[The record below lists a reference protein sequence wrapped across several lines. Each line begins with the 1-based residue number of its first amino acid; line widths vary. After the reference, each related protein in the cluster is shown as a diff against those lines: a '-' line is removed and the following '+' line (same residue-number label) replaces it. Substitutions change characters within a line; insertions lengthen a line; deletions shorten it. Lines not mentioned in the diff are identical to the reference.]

1 MHFGLLPCLSML
13 LGMMTVGAAGNITGN
28 VRDSSGAA
36 VHNAEVLLATP
47 GMAVVATARSD
58 AEGRF
63 TIVAPVAGRYLLIVR
78 APAFGE
84 SRQALTVDGS
94 SSDPVSIVLQI
105 GGLEE
110 EVTVSAIR
118 DQVDSLRV
126 AAQPVNVITAEEI
139 AERVQTVVAQAVQ
152 GEAGVQLQQTSPTMA
167 GIFVRGLTGNKVNV
181 FIDGVR
187 YSNGAQRGG
196 VNTFLDLIEPEALA
210 TIEVLR
216 GPSSAQ
222 YGSDALG
229 GSVQFFSKPPSLG
242 VAGSPRWG
250 GTGVLSTGT
259 GHRYGGGAATVAYR
273 GNGIGVTGTFSG
285 RSVGRIRTGDGVDSH
300 AAVTR
305 FLGVAS
311 DVLMDDRLPDTGFG
325 QVGGVART
333 NWMLNGSTSLVA
345 SYQRTFQDG
354 GDRYDQLLGG
364 DGNLISELNG
374 LSLDLFSARVERL
387 NLGPFEHAALTYSVN
402 SQREER
408 VNQGGNGNPA
418 ATIGYEPERTTVN
431 GVHGALTSQLSQR
444 QTLTVG
450 GDVYFEKL
458 TSEAFNV
465 NPASNAASPRRPR
478 VPDGATFRQGG
489 VYAQTA
495 YEAMP
500 DRVRVVGSLR
510 FGGASYEASAADSPI
525 VNGAPLWPDD
535 SLGVS
540 DVTFRAAAVMTPD
553 DTWTIVGS
561 VSRGFRAPHM
571 TDLGT
576 LGLTG
581 SGFEVAAP
589 DVAGLN
595 GTVGTTADATA
606 VSTGDPVEQVG
617 PETSMQYEA
626 VLRFRRPAVRTEIA
640 FFVNNVHDNIQ
651 KLALILP
658 PGAVGLSLGGQPV
671 TSQNANGAVFVAA
684 TTVPVLVRDNFD
696 EARIWG
702 IEHSLDARITPEV
715 TARSAFTFTRAK
727 DVNTE
732 LSPNIEGGTP
742 APQIWFSVRYTP
754 QGRRW
759 WLEPYANVAWKQ
771 THLSSLDLGDRRTG
785 AGRNRTSIQAFFRNG
800 ARARGWTSAG
810 SDGLFN
816 TADDTLIAT
825 GETLAQIQDR
835 VLGIGVNSSSL
846 FPELPGYAVFG
857 MRGGMRLGM
866 HELVVDLEN
875 LTDENYRGISWG
887 VDGPGRGISVRYV
900 ARF

>member
-1 MHFGLLPCLSML
+1 ML
-13 LGMMTVGAAGNITGN
+13 
-28 VRDSSGAA
+28 
-36 VHNAEVLLATP
+36 H
-47 GMAVVATARSD
+47 
-58 AEGRF
+58 
-63 TIVAPVAGRYLLIVR
+63 
-78 APAFGE
+78 
-84 SRQALTVDGS
+84 
-94 SSDPVSIVLQI
+94 
-105 GGLEE
+105 
-110 EVTVSAIR
+110 
-118 DQVDSLRV
+118 
-126 AAQPVNVITAEEI
+126 
-139 AERVQTVVAQAVQ
+139 
-152 GEAGVQLQQTSPTMA
+152 
-167 GIFVRGLTGNKVNV
+167 
-181 FIDGVR
+181 
-187 YSNGAQRGG
+187 
-196 VNTFLDLIEPEALA
+196 
-210 TIEVLR
+210 
-216 GPSSAQ
+216 
-222 YGSDALG
+222 
-229 GSVQFFSKPPSLG
+229 
-242 VAGSPRWG
+242 
-250 GTGVLSTGT
+250 
-259 GHRYGGGAATVAYR
+259 
-273 GNGIGVTGTFSG
+273 
-285 RSVGRIRTGDGVDSH
+285 
-300 AAVTR
+300 
-305 FLGVAS
+305 
-311 DVLMDDRLPDTGFG
+311 
-325 QVGGVART
+325 
-333 NWMLNGSTSLVA
+333 GSTSLVA

-387 NLGPFEHAALTYSVN
+387 NLGPFEHAALTYSIN

-418 ATIGYEPERTTVN
+418 ATIGYEPERTTAN
-431 GVHGALTSQLSQR
+431 GVQGALTSQLSSR

-465 NPASNAASPRRPR
+465 NPASNAVSPRRPR

-500 DRVRVVGSLR
+500 DRVRLVGSLR
-510 FGGASYEASAADSPI
+510 FGAASYEASAADSPI

-535 SLGVS
+535 SLGFS

-561 VSRGFRAPHM
+561 LSNGFRAPHM

-589 DVAGLN
+589 DVAGFN

-658 PGAVGLSLGGQPV
+658 PGAVGVSLGGQPV

-696 EARIWG
+696 EVRIWG
-702 IEHSLDARITPEV
+702 IEHSLDARITAEV

-759 WLEPYANVAWKQ
+759 WLEPYGNVAWKQ

-785 AGRNRTSIQAFFRNG
+785 AGRTRTSIQAFFRNG

-825 GETLAQIQDR
+825 GENLAQIQDR
-835 VLGIGVNSSSL
+835 VLGVGVNSSSL

-857 MRGGMRLGM
+857 MRGGIHLGR
-866 HELVVDLEN
+866 HELLVDLEN

-887 VDGPGRGISVRYV
+887 IDGPGRGISLRYV

>member
-1 MHFGLLPCLSML
+1 
-13 LGMMTVGAAGNITGN
+13 
-28 VRDSSGAA
+28 
-36 VHNAEVLLATP
+36 
-47 GMAVVATARSD
+47 
-58 AEGRF
+58 
-63 TIVAPVAGRYLLIVR
+63 
-78 APAFGE
+78 
-84 SRQALTVDGS
+84 
-94 SSDPVSIVLQI
+94 
-105 GGLEE
+105 
-110 EVTVSAIR
+110 
-118 DQVDSLRV
+118 
-126 AAQPVNVITAEEI
+126 
-139 AERVQTVVAQAVQ
+139 
-152 GEAGVQLQQTSPTMA
+152 
-167 GIFVRGLTGNKVNV
+167 
-181 FIDGVR
+181 
-187 YSNGAQRGG
+187 
-196 VNTFLDLIEPEALA
+196 
-210 TIEVLR
+210 
-216 GPSSAQ
+216 
-222 YGSDALG
+222 
-229 GSVQFFSKPPSLG
+229 
-242 VAGSPRWG
+242 
-250 GTGVLSTGT
+250 
-259 GHRYGGGAATVAYR
+259 
-273 GNGIGVTGTFSG
+273 
-285 RSVGRIRTGDGVDSH
+285 
-300 AAVTR
+300 
-305 FLGVAS
+305 
-311 DVLMDDRLPDTGFG
+311 
-325 QVGGVART
+325 
-333 NWMLNGSTSLVA
+333 
-345 SYQRTFQDG
+345 
-354 GDRYDQLLGG
+354 
-364 DGNLISELNG
+364 
-374 LSLDLFSARVERL
+374 
-387 NLGPFEHAALTYSVN
+387 
-402 SQREER
+402 
-408 VNQGGNGNPA
+408 
-418 ATIGYEPERTTVN
+418 
-431 GVHGALTSQLSQR
+431 
-444 QTLTVG
+444 
-450 GDVYFEKL
+450 
-458 TSEAFNV
+458 
-465 NPASNAASPRRPR
+465 

-535 SLGVS
+535 SLGSS

-732 LSPNIEGGTP
+732 LPPNIEGGTP
-742 APQIWFSVRYTP
+742 APQIWFSVRYTT

-759 WLEPYANVAWKQ
+759 WLEPYGNVAWKQ

-785 AGRNRTSIQAFFRNG
+785 SGRNRTSIQAFFRNG
-800 ARARGWTSAG
+800 ARVRGWTSAG
-810 SDGLFN
+810 SDGTFN

-825 GETLAQIQDR
+825 GETLTQIQDR